1 MGCVTGKRQYD
12 TQSQAEEALIETRGR
27 FVFREGSG
35 PIDVYQCDDC
45 GYWHFTSK
53 GTVSDLLKKADT
65 KKQGTRKNQKRS
77 KVYESS
83 KNESIQSGR

>member
-65 KKQGTRKNQKRS
+65 KKQISDQQEAQFWERKFRS
-77 KVYESS
+77 
-83 KNESIQSGR
+83 R

>member
-35 PIDVYQCDDC
+35 PIGVYQCDDC

-65 KKQGTRKNQKRS
+65 KKQISDQQEAQFWERKFRS
-77 KVYESS
+77 
-83 KNESIQSGR
+83 R